1 MTSILKVD
9 SIQKANGSVPTA
21 KDVGL
26 NVTGSV
32 LQVKQETSTSATMAT
47 TSWTPVTPTITITP
61 SANSSNVLLNFTAA
75 GMTNNS
81 LDAGFRLK
89 RGSTVVWTNDRYG
102 YNNASTWESLTYVCN
117 YLDSPN
123 TTSAT
128 TYTWEIKEQQGDV
141 RLNDTGTAVAIA
153 TEIAG

>member
-9 SIQKANGSVPTA
+9 SIQTSAGKPIVNA
-21 KDVGL
+21 
-26 NVTGSV
+26 TGSV

-47 TSWTPVTPTITITP
+47 TSWTAVTPTITITP
-61 SANSSNVLLNFTAA
+61 SANSSNVLLNFTAG

-89 RGSTVVWTNDRYG
+89 RGSTVVWTNDRWG
-102 YNNASTWESLTYVCN
+102 YNNEATWESLTYVCN